1 VNHLVF
7 WDASAFVAL
16 GNRRDVLHAPAV
28 TLSKRLAH
36 EQAYVLTTSAVLTEV
51 ANSFSKFGARTVARK
66 LIHSVQQSVTLGIA
80 NIVHVDETIWQ
91 RGWQLYQERTD
102 KEWGLTDCISFVI
115 MQDYGVTEAFT
126 ADRHFEQAGFMRLLH
141 P

>member
-7 WDASAFVAL
+7 WDASAFVAI

-36 EQAYVLTTSAVLTEV
+36 EQAYV
-51 ANSFSKFGARTVARK
+51 
-66 LIHSVQQSVTLGIA
+66 
-80 NIVHVDETIWQ
+80 
-91 RGWQLYQERTD
+91 
-102 KEWGLTDCISFVI
+102 LTDCISFVI

-126 ADRHFEQAGFMRLLH
+126 ADRHFEQAGFIRLLH